1 MAPPFRRL
9 ASRVSSALPLLSV
22 ALLGVTV
29 AAAGPPPE
37 DATAALARA
46 VQLHQ
51 AGDLEGAITAYRES
65 LRLGPTAEAGSNLGA
80 ALAALGRYQEAIEA
94 YRGALALAPLD
105 GRIRYNLALAYYKS
119 ADLPRAAEE
128 LEALHAKQPGDVR
141 ATLLLADCRLQLGE
155 PAAVEAL
162 LRPLAATRP
171 DDRAVAY
178 MLGMALVRN
187 GKVQEGQRLVETLL
201 KDGDSAEAQYLVG
214 SAAFMAGDY
223 PQAVERFSSALQKN
237 AKLPS
242 LRSYYGRALLFTG
255 DADGAERAFREALV
269 ESPNDYEANHY
280 LASLLATR
288 GRPKDARP
296 FAEKALGLRPQS
308 AEAKELVA
316 SLDSPGRAAAPA
328 EPVSPLVG
336 HPAPD
341 VTLQGVDGRELQLS
355 ALRGRPLVLMVGSF
369 TCPQLRHGAPEVS
382 RLYERHKES
391 ARFLMAYIRE
401 AHPDGEA
408 WQSTINRRE
417 GIRLPE
423 ARSLPERA
431 EHAALCRRELKIPF
445 EVALDGLDGKAE
457 AAFSAFPSRVFVI
470 DARGTV
476 TFSSALDEESFR
488 PEALEAAL
496 EATLVGAR

>member
-1 MAPPFRRL
+1 MRGSVLAVLWVALVGVAGFAAAPPSES
-9 ASRVSSALPLLSV
+9 AS
-22 ALLGVTV
+22 
-29 AAAGPPPE
+29 
-37 DATAALARA
+37 AALARA
-46 VQLHQ
+46 VALHQ
-51 AGDLEGAITAYRES
+51 AGDLEGAIAAYRES
-65 LRLGPTAEAGSNLGA
+65 LRLGPTPEAGSNLGA
-80 ALAALGRYQEAIEA
+80 ALATLGRYQEAIEA
-94 YRGALALAPLD
+94 YRATLAVASRD

-128 LEALHAKQPGDVR
+128 LEVLHAQQPADAR

-162 LRPLAATRP
+162 LRPLAAART
-171 DDRAVAY
+171 DDRAVTY

-187 GKVQEGQRLVETLL
+187 GKVLEGQRLVETLL

-223 PQAVERFSSALQKN
+223 PQAVERFSSALEKN

-255 DADGAERAFREALV
+255 DPDGAERAFREALA
-269 ESPNDYEANHY
+269 ESPNDYEANHF
-280 LASLLATR
+280 LGSLLATR

-308 AEAKELVA
+308 VEAKELVA
-316 SLDSPGRAAAPA
+316 SLDSPGSAAAPA
-328 EPVSPLVG
+328 DPVSPLVG

-341 VTLQGVDGRELQLS
+341 VALHGADGRELRLS
-355 ALRGRPLVLMVGSF
+355 TLRGRPLVLMIGSY
-369 TCPQLRHGAPEVS
+369 TCPQLRHGASEVS
-382 RLYERHKES
+382 RLYERHKKT

-417 GIRLPE
+417 GVRLPE

-431 EHAALCRRELKIPF
+431 EHAAVCRRELKIPF
-445 EVALDGLDGKAE
+445 EAALDGLDGRTE
-457 AAFSAFPSRVFVI
+457 AAFSAFPSRVLVI

-476 TFSSALDEESFR
+476 TFSSALDVETFR

-496 EATLVGAR
+496 EAATR

>member
-1 MAPPFRRL
+1 VTLDRLRL
-9 ASRVSSALPLLSV
+9 ARLALVSG
-22 ALLGVTV
+22 ALLGAAAV
-29 AAAGPPPE
+29 AAAPAPE
-37 DATAALARA
+37 DARAALARGVA
-46 VQLHQ
+46 LHQ

-80 ALAALGRYQEAIEA
+80 ALAALGRYQEAIET
-94 YRGALALAPLD
+94 YRGALGLAPQD
-105 GRIRYNLALAYYKS
+105 GRIRYNLALAYYKT
-119 ADLPRAAEE
+119 ADLPQAAAE
-128 LEALHAKQPGDVR
+128 LEALHAKQPEDLR
-141 ATLLLADCRLQLGE
+141 AVLLLADCRLQLGE
-155 PAAVEAL
+155 PAVVEAL
-162 LRPLAATRP
+162 LRPLAAAQP
-171 DDRAVAY
+171 ADRAVTY

-187 GKVQEGQRLVETLL
+187 GKVQEGQRLIETLL
-201 KDGDSAEAQYLVG
+201 KEGDSAEAQYLVG

-223 PQAVERFSSALQKN
+223 PQAVERFSSALEKN
-237 AKLPS
+237 PSLPS

-255 DADGAERAFREALV
+255 DADGAERAFREALTA
-269 ESPNDYEANHY
+269 SPNDYEANHF

-296 FAEKALGLRPQS
+296 FAEKALALRPQS

-316 SLDSPGRAAAPA
+316 SLDSPGGGAAPA

-336 HPAPD
+336 HQAPD
-341 VTLQGVDGRELQLS
+341 VTLLGADGHEIRLS

-369 TCPQLRHGAPEVS
+369 TCPQLRHGAPDVV
-382 RLYERHKES
+382 RLYERHGER

-423 ARSLPERA
+423 ARSMPERA
-431 EHAALCRRELKIPF
+431 EHAALCRRELNIPF
-445 EVALDGLDGKAE
+445 EAALDGLDGKAE

-470 DARGTV
+470 DSRGTV
-476 TFSSALDEESFR
+476 TFSSALDVESFR

-496 EATLVGAR
+496 EAAR

>member
-1 MAPPFRRL
+1 MPPRRL
-9 ASRVSSALPLLSV
+9 APPASGLAILTV
-22 ALLGVTV
+22 ALLGALVAL
-29 AAAGPPPE
+29 AAAAPPPE
-37 DATAALARA
+37 DARAALARA
-46 VQLHQ
+46 LALHQ
-51 AGDLEGAITAYRES
+51 AGDLEGAVAAYRES
-65 LRLGPTAEAGSNLGA
+65 LALVPSVEAQSNLGA
-80 ALAALGRYQEAIEA
+80 ALAALGRYGEAIGA
-94 YRGALALAPLD
+94 YRAALAVAPGD
-105 GRIRYNLALAYYKS
+105 GRIRYNLALAHYKS
-119 ADLPRAAEE
+119 ADLPRAADE
-128 LEALHAKQPGDVR
+128 LQALHSQHPDDMR

-155 PAAVEAL
+155 PAAVEEL
-162 LRPLAATRP
+162 LRPLAAARP
-171 DDRAVAY
+171 DDRAVTY

-187 GKVQEGQRLVETLL
+187 GKAQEGQRLVETLVR
-201 KDGDSAEAQYLVG
+201 DGDSAEAQYLVG

-237 AKLPS
+237 PKLPS

-255 DADGAERAFREALV
+255 DADGAERAFRETLA
-269 ESPNDYEANHY
+269 ESPNDYEASY
-280 LASLLATR
+280 FLGSVLSTR

-316 SLDSPGRAAAPA
+316 SLDSPGGAPA
-328 EPVSPLVG
+328 PTGPVSPLVG

-341 VTLQGVDGRELQLS
+341 VTLRGADGREFRLS
-355 ALRGRPLVLMVGSF
+355 SLRGRPLVLMIGSY
-369 TCPQLRHGAPEVS
+369 TCPQLRHGAPEVN
-382 RLYERHKES
+382 RLYERYKDA

-417 GIRLPE
+417 GVRLPE
-423 ARSLPERA
+423 ARSVPEQA
-431 EHAALCRRELKIPF
+431 EHAALCRRELKIPY

-476 TFSSALDEESFR
+476 TFSSALDVETLR

-496 EATLVGAR
+496 EAAR

>member
-1 MAPPFRRL
+1 VRIP
-9 ASRVSSALPLLSV
+9 SALQLLVV
-22 ALLGVTV
+22 ALLGAAVV
-29 AAAGPPPE
+29 AAGPGPE
-37 DATAALARA
+37 DATAALARGIA
-46 VQLHQ
+46 LHQ
-51 AGDLEGAITAYRES
+51 AGDLDGAIAAYRES

-94 YRGALALAPLD
+94 YRGALGLSPRD

-119 ADLPRAAEE
+119 ADLPGAAAE
-128 LEALHAKQPGDVR
+128 LEALHAQQPEDVR
-141 ATLLLADCRLQLGE
+141 AVLLLADCRLQLGE

-162 LRPLAATRP
+162 LRPLSATRP
-171 DDRAVAY
+171 EDRAVTY

-187 GKVQEGQRLVETLL
+187 GKVQEGQSLIETLL
-201 KDGDSAEAQYLVG
+201 RDGDSAEAQYLVG

-223 PQAVERFSSALQKN
+223 PQAVERFSSALQKD
-237 AKLPS
+237 ATLPS

-255 DADGAERAFREALV
+255 DADGAERAFREALAA
-269 ESPNDYEANHY
+269 SPNDYEANHF

-288 GRPKDARP
+288 GRPEDARP
-296 FAEKALGLRPQS
+296 FAEKALALRPQS
-308 AEAKELVA
+308 AEAKDLVA
-316 SLDSPGRAAAPA
+316 SLDSPGSAAAT

-336 HPAPD
+336 RPAPD
-341 VTLQGVDGRELQLS
+341 VTLRGADGRALRLS
-355 ALRGRPLVLMVGSF
+355 AFRGRPLVLMVGSF
-369 TCPQLRHGAPEVS
+369 TCPQLRHGAPEVV
-382 RLYERHKES
+382 RLYERHAE
-391 ARFLMAYIRE
+391 AAGFLMAYIRE

-408 WQSTINRRE
+408 WQSTVNSRE

-423 ARSLPERA
+423 ASTLPERA

-445 EVALDGLDGKAE
+445 DVALDGLAGEAE

-476 TFSSALDEESFR
+476 SFSSSLSVESFR

-496 EATLVGAR
+496 VAAIAGAR